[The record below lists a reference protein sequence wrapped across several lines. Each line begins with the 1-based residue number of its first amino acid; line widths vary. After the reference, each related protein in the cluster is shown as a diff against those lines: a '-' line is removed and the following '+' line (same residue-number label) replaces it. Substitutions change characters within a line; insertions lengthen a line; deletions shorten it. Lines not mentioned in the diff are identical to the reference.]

1 MVNIVLLLLLSQ
13 AVVITTIGS
22 AISQNSDFSSLS
34 YAAFNQLS
42 EVYRSGGTAPILV
55 SKLNYALGLIEE
67 ARAKRAEG
75 DTSDASALEE
85 QARSI
90 IDQLTPEIAT
100 AQQEAVNDSIS
111 RARVAYG
118 DAVLVILVL
127 TLGFYLTVGLYRW
140 YENEK
145 LYEMRII
152 DETVK
157 D

>member
-1 MVNIVLLLLLSQ
+1 MVLLLLLSQ
-13 AVVITTIGS
+13 AIVITTIGG
-22 AISQNSDFSSLS
+22 AISQNPDVSSLS

-42 EVYRSGGTAPILV
+42 EVYRSGGTAPTLV
-55 SKLNYALGLIEE
+55 SKLNYALSLMEE
-67 ARAKRAEG
+67 ARAKHAEG
-75 DTSDASALEE
+75 DIHGALALEK

-90 IDQLTPEIAT
+90 IYQLTPEIAT
-100 AQQEAVNDSIS
+100 AQQEAVNDSML
-111 RARVAYG
+111 RARVAYL

-127 TLGFYLTVGLYRW
+127 TLGFYLTVRLYRW
-140 YENEK
+140 YEKEK